1 MGIIKNKGAILRYH
15 NCKSLRDSL
24 NALNYAFKYC
34 DPQRLVNQSIRID
47 SDVQITDMNNRVHQF
62 DLPNKQSTL
71 VISVGKA
78 SEKMLVGL
86 IDKMSDRIKN
96 AILIVPVGYVIHKKK
111 FKILDQTSIIHS
123 SHPIPNLKS
132 TLAARKVVK
141 ELQNKKGIELIIFL
155 ISGGSSSLIVSP
167 VRGITLEDK
176 KIINRLLIT
185 SGANIREI
193 NIVRKHLS
201 QIKGGKI
208 LREID
213 ARTPVIG
220 LILSDVVGD
229 HLDTIGSGLTASDRS
244 SFNDAL
250 SILDK
255 YSILDQKSKSIRKI
269 KFILESGV
277 LSKIPETLKPK
288 EFHLRDV
295 TNIIIGNNSRFCQLI
310 QEYFEMQGYFT
321 NYMGSNYGISISAFI
336 KIASKI
342 INTKLQP
349 KTCILLGGEV
359 TNTISGRNIGIGGRN
374 QEAICNMLQLIK
386 SSDYHD
392 FSIICIGTDGIDGN
406 STSAGGFI
414 SKKTIELL
422 KRKNPDVGHYLKSKN
437 SNVLLKNLHST
448 INTGYTGANFNDV
461 YLFVRDK

>member
-1 MGIIKNKGAILRYH
+1 MGIIRNKDAILRYH

-34 DPQRLVNQSIRID
+34 DPQRLVNQSIQIN
-47 SDVQITDMNNRVHQF
+47 SEVQINDMNNRVHKF
-62 DLPNKQSTL
+62 DLPNKESTL

-78 SEKMLVGL
+78 SEKMLAGL
-86 IDKMSDRIKN
+86 VDKMSDRIQK
-96 AILIVPVGYVIHKKK
+96 AILIIPVGYEMQKKY
-111 FKILDQTSIIHS
+111 FKILNRTTIIYS

-132 TLAARKVVK
+132 ALAARKVVK
-141 ELQNKKGIELIIFL
+141 ELQNNKGVELIIFL

-167 VRGITLEDK
+167 IRGITLEDK

-201 QIKGGKI
+201 QIKGGKV

-213 ARTPVIG
+213 PKTPVIG

-229 HLDTIGSGLTASDRS
+229 HLDTIGSGLTAPDRS
-244 SFNDAL
+244 SFKDAL

-255 YSILDQKSKSIRKI
+255 YSILDRNSKSIRKI

-277 LSKIPETLKPK
+277 LSEIPETLKPK
-288 EFHLRDV
+288 EFHSKDV
-295 TNIIIGNNSRFCQLI
+295 TNIIIGNNSRFCHLV

-321 NYMGSNYGISISAFI
+321 NYMGSNYGISLSDFI

-342 INTKLQP
+342 IRTKLQP
-349 KTCILLGGEV
+349 KTCILLGGEI
-359 TNTISGRNIGIGGRN
+359 TNTISGRKIGIGGRN
-374 QEAICNMLQLIK
+374 QEAICNMLQLVK
-386 SSDYHD
+386 DSDPKD

-414 SKKTIELL
+414 SKKTIERL
-422 KRKNPDVGHYLKSKN
+422 KRKNFDVEDHLRTKN
-437 SNVLLKNLHST
+437 SNILLTKLHST

-461 YLFVRDK
+461 YLFVRDE

>member
-1 MGIIKNKGAILRYH
+1 MGIIKNKDTILRYH

-24 NALNYAFKYC
+24 TALDYAFKYC
-34 DPQRLVNQSIRID
+34 DPQRLVNQSLSVN
-47 SDVQITDMNNRVHQF
+47 SDVQITDMNNRVHKF
-62 DLPNKQSTL
+62 DLPSNESTL

-86 IDKMSDRIKN
+86 VAKMSDRIKKT
-96 AILIVPVGYVIHKKK
+96 ILIVPVGYVMHKKN
-111 FKILDQTSIIHS
+111 FEILDETMIVHS
-123 SHPIPNLKS
+123 SHPIPNIES
-132 TLAARKVVK
+132 ALAARKVVK
-141 ELQNKKGIELIIFL
+141 ELQNKKGIELIVFL
-155 ISGGSSSLIVSP
+155 ISGGASSLIVSP
-167 VRGITLEDK
+167 IKGITLADK

-213 ARTPVIG
+213 PSTPVIG

-244 SFNDAL
+244 SFKDAL
-250 SILDK
+250 SILNK
-255 YSILDQKSKSIRKI
+255 YSILDRKSKSIKKI
-269 KFILESGV
+269 KVVLESGIR
-277 LSKIPETLKPK
+277 SEIPETLKPK
-288 EFHLRDV
+288 EFRSRDV
-295 TNIIIGNNSRFCQLI
+295 TNIIIGNNSRFCQLV

-321 NYMGSNYGISISAFI
+321 NYMGSNHGISVTDFI

-349 KTCILLGGEV
+349 KMCILLGGEV
-359 TNTISGRNIGIGGRN
+359 TNKISDRKIGIGGRN
-374 QEAICNMLQLIK
+374 QEAICNMLQLLK
-386 SSDYHD
+386 NFDPYD

-414 SKKTIELL
+414 SSKTIELL
-422 KRKNPDVGHYLKSKN
+422 KRKNFDVDYYLRSKN
-437 SNVLLKNLHST
+437 SNVLLTKLHSI

>member
-1 MGIIKNKGAILRYH
+1 MGIIKNKCAILRYH
-15 NCKSLRDSL
+15 NCKSLHDSI

-47 SDVQITDMNNRVHQF
+47 SDVQITDINNRVKKF
-62 DLPNKQSTL
+62 DLPGKESTL

-86 IDKMSDRIKN
+86 VDKMSDSIKH
-96 AILIVPVGYVIHKKK
+96 AVLIVPVGYVIQEKN
-111 FKILDQTSIIHS
+111 FKILEQTTIIHS
-123 SHPIPNLKS
+123 SHPIPNLHS
-132 TLAARKVVK
+132 ALAARKVVK

-167 VRGITLEDK
+167 IRGITLEDK

-208 LREID
+208 LRKISPK
-213 ARTPVIG
+213 TPVIG

-229 HLDTIGSGLTASDRS
+229 HLDTIGSGLTASDKS

-250 SILDK
+250 AILDK
-255 YSILDQKSKSIRKI
+255 YSILDQKSKSISKI

-277 LSKIPETLKPK
+277 LSKIPETLKPT
-288 EFHLRDV
+288 EFRLRDV
-295 TNIIIGNNSRFCQLI
+295 TNMIIGNNSRFCQLV

-321 NYMGSNYGISISAFI
+321 NYMGSNYGISISDFI

-342 INTKLQP
+342 IKTKLQP

-359 TNTISGRNIGIGGRN
+359 TNTVSGRNIGIGGRN

-386 SSDYHD
+386 NSDLPD

-422 KRKNPDVGHYLKSKN
+422 KRKNFDVDHYIRGKN
-437 SNVLLKNLHST
+437 SNVLLTKLHST

-461 YLFVRDK
+461 YLFVRDE